1 MRPCQTCGRSACAD
15 VTAAVAL
22 GLTVTLVATELLV
35 EFVDIVFVEFTIV
48 LSVVDV
54 LFPPSAAKLLRGA
67 ASATKENASA
77 AATNIATV
85 ALDLLPLG

>member
-15 VTAAVAL
+15 VTAVVAL
-22 GLTVTLVATELLV
+22 GLTVMLVATELLV
-35 EFVDIVFVEFTIV
+35 EFVDIVFVEFTII
-48 LSVVDV
+48 LSVDV

-85 ALDLLPLG
+85 ALDLLPSG